1 MAFDINQFKELGLTY
16 GGARP
21 TLFQVVVTPPAALGF
36 ENSFSAKFA
45 FTCRAAEL
53 PASDVASF
61 DVPYFGRKI
70 KLAGDRT
77 FADWRVTIMNDE
89 DFLVRAMFEKWS
101 NWINT
106 METNNRLFGPQDYKS
121 VLTVNQYSKGYN
133 PGQINDQA
141 PIRSYSILGAFPTV
155 VDAISLDWNSTNAIE
170 EFSVT
175 FAYDYWVPS
184 METSSVV
191 YGAEI

>member
-1 MAFDINQFKELGLTY
+1 MAFSINEFKALGLVN

-21 TLFQVVVTPPAALGF
+21 TLFQVEVAPPPLLGF
-36 ENSFSAKFA
+36 EQNFAQKFS

-77 FADWRVTIMNDE
+77 FADWRTTVMNDE

-101 NWINT
+101 NYINT
-106 METNNRLFGPQDYKS
+106 MQSNIRVFGPQDYKS
-121 VLTVNQYSKGYN
+121 SLLVTQFGKSGNLL
-133 PGQINDQA
+133 
-141 PIRSYSILGAFPTV
+141 RSYEIIGAFPTV
-155 VDAISLDWNSTNAIE
+155 VDAIPLDWNSTNAVE

-175 FAYDYWVPS
+175 FSYDYWVPAG
-184 METSSVV
+184 EANNPIV
-191 YGAEI
+191 YAGEI